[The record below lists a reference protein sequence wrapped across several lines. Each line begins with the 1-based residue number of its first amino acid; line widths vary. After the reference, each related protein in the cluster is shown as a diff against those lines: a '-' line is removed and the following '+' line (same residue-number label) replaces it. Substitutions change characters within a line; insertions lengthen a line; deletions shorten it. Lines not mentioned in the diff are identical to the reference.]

1 MNNLNIVF
9 TRVDNR
15 LIHGQ
20 VGNVWL
26 GSVSANLIVVVD
38 DEAAE
43 NMVLQSVMKMTTD
56 ARGVGVRFFSIEK
69 AISVLPKAAASQK
82 IFLVAK
88 TPEVIRKLVE
98 NNILIKH
105 CNIGNMHFEEGKK
118 VYKDSHVYVNQK
130 DLEDIQYLK
139 EKNIDVYIQI
149 LPTEN
154 KIEL

>member
-1 MNNLNIVF
+1 MANLNIVF

-26 GSVSANLIVVVD
+26 GSTSANLIVVVD
-38 DEAAE
+38 DETAGSP
-43 NMVLQSVMKMTTD
+43 VLQSVMKMTAD

-69 AISVLPKAAASQK
+69 AINVLPKASAAQK

-88 TPEVIRKLVE
+88 TPKVIRKLVE
-98 NNILIKH
+98 NESPIKQ

-118 VYKDSHVYVNQK
+118 IYKESHVYVDQD

-139 EKNIDVYIQI
+139 DKNIDVFIQI
-149 LPTEN
+149 LPTES
-154 KIEL
+154 KIGL